1 MARAARACDQPD
13 DNHHPTA
20 PASLDLPEAY
30 SRRSCKRGGSVM
42 GLRILAIAPTSFFAD
57 YGCHVRILEEIRAL
71 ARRGHHTTLCT
82 YHTGRTPPDIDVV
95 RMPRVPWASS
105 IRIGSSLHKLY
116 FDVLLG
122 ARSLMASI
130 GPVDVVHAHLH
141 EGAAIGLAVA
151 RLRRVPLIFD
161 YQGSLTREMLDHRFI
176 REGSP
181 LMRPL
186 EWMEHAIERQA
197 DAIVTS
203 SMHGAD
209 HLRACHA
216 RPLAR
221 VTVVPDGIGRGTPEK
236 TSASGPTP
244 EALRTR
250 LGIPSGRTVVA
261 YLGLLA
267 DYQGVDHILYAAR
280 QVIERRQD
288 VHFLI
293 MGYPGLEQY
302 HRQAHDLQ
310 ILDHVTFTG
319 RVPYEEA
326 GAHLALADIAISAK
340 RSATEANGKLLN
352 YMEAGLPIV
361 VYDSPVAREVLGTLG
376 EFVAPGD
383 ITGLGLALE
392 SLIDNPSRRANLAV
406 ALQARVRAVFSWD
419 DASALLEAE
428 YSRVLGWSRHSG
440 AWSTR

>member
-1 MARAARACDQPD
+1 MV
-13 DNHHPTA
+13 A
-20 PASLDLPEAY
+20 PPSLPKAY
-30 SRRSCKRGGSVM
+30 SRRARDRWESVM

-71 ARRGHHTTLCT
+71 TRRGHHTTLCT
-82 YHTGRTPPDIDVV
+82 YHTGRTPPDIDVI

-122 ARSLMASI
+122 ARSLLASI
-130 GPVDVVHAHLH
+130 GPVDIVHAHLH

-161 YQGSLTREMLDHRFI
+161 YQGSLTREMIDHRFI
-176 REGSP
+176 RDGSP
-181 LMRPL
+181 LIRPL
-186 EWMEHAIERQA
+186 EWVEHAIERQA

-203 SMHGAD
+203 STHGAD
-209 HLRACHA
+209 HLRECHS

-221 VTVVPDGIGRGTPEK
+221 VTVVPDGIGRGGQAVSSDVGTNPE
-236 TSASGPTP
+236 T
-244 EALRTR
+244 LRAR
-250 LGIPSGRTVVA
+250 LGIPAGRTVVA

-288 VHFLI
+288 VHFLV

-302 HRQAHDLQ
+302 RRQAYDLQ

-326 GAHLALADIAISAK
+326 GAHLAVADIAISAK

-352 YMEAGLPIV
+352 YMDAGLPTV
-361 VYDSPVAREVLGTLG
+361 VYDTPVAREMLGTLG
-376 EFVAPGD
+376 VFVAPGD
-383 ITGLGLALE
+383 ITGLGLALDA
-392 SLIDNPSRRANLAV
+392 LIDDSPRRAQLAT
-406 ALQARVRAVFSWD
+406 ALQARVRAEFTWD

-428 YSRVLGWSRHSG
+428 YSRVLGWRRQAMAKSG
-440 AWSTR
+440 R

>member
-1 MARAARACDQPD
+1 
-13 DNHHPTA
+13 
-20 PASLDLPEAY
+20 
-30 SRRSCKRGGSVM
+30 M

-122 ARSLMASI
+122 ARSLVASI
-130 GPVDVVHAHLH
+130 GPVDIVHAHLH

-176 REGSP
+176 RDGSS

-186 EWMEHAIERQA
+186 EWLEHAIERQA

-203 SMHGAD
+203 STHGAD
-209 HLRACHA
+209 HLRACHS

-221 VTVVPDGIGRGTPEK
+221 VTVVPDGIGRGGPAVAAEAGTNPE
-236 TSASGPTP
+236 T
-244 EALRTR
+244 LRAR
-250 LGIPSGRTVVA
+250 LGIPAGRTVVA

-302 HRQAHDLQ
+302 RRQAYDLQ

-352 YMEAGLPIV
+352 YMDAGLPTV
-361 VYDSPVAREVLGTLG
+361 VYDTPVAREMLGNLG
-376 EFVAPGD
+376 VYVAPGD

-392 SLIDNPSRRANLAV
+392 ALIDDTARRAQLAI
-406 ALQARVRAVFSWD
+406 ALQARVRAEFSWD

-428 YSRVLGWSRHSG
+428 YSRVLGWRHQAIAESG
-440 AWSTR
+440 R